1 MDKTTNYVGQPIFSQ
16 LLSLIDDCSI
26 VSACKEHQADKFTK
40 KLSFKDHLTT
50 MLYTVFSVCTS
61 IREVQAD
68 L

>member
-26 VSACKEHQADKFTK
+26 VSAFKEHQAE
-40 KLSFKDHLTT
+40 
-50 MLYTVFSVCTS
+50 VCTS